1 VVLPNLLPAPL
12 LHRDHRGASLAVQGR
27 SDPAADGFGGA
38 PQRIVI
44 EMRVAGGG
52 RCLSVA
58 EQLADD
64 R

>member
-1 VVLPNLLPAPL
+1 LQCRRDPTADVLS
-12 LHRDHRGASLAVQGR
+12 GAAQW
-27 SDPAADGFGGA
+27 
-38 PQRIVI
+38 III